1 MAESTAPPAPVP
13 RRPRVPAPDGS
24 DAAFRPVRGG
34 NAFEETVER
43 LLQAIKLG
51 LVQEGDR
58 LPPERE
64 LATRLRVSRMTLRE
78 AIRDLRR
85 AGYVESRRGRLG
97 GTFVRYR
104 PVDLTPPPADTLRRA
119 RELTGSLED
128 VLALRRVL
136 EVGATELAAG
146 RRLAEHERASLRER
160 LADCASRPP
169 GGYRQRD
176 SRLHLALAELSGSV
190 SLAAA
195 VADARVRLNDLLDA
209 IPLLPRNIKHS
220 NAQHAAIVAAVLAGD
235 PARARREME
244 EHADGTAALLRGFL
258 G

>member
-1 MAESTAPPAPVP
+1 MHALRHVHELVVPGGTVVDVHPVTEQQVETGAGEVIGVIEEPEFTATDLPNAE
-13 RRPRVPAPDGS
+13 
-24 DAAFRPVRGG
+24 
-34 NAFEETVER
+34 
-43 LLQAIKLG
+43 
-51 LVQEGDR
+51 
-58 LPPERE
+58 
-64 LATRLRVSRMTLRE
+64 TRLRE

-104 PVDLTPPPADTLRRA
+104 PVEITAPPADALRRA

-136 EVGATELAAG
+136 ELGATELAAR
-146 RRLAEHERASLRER
+146 RRLSERERAYLRER
-160 LADCASRPP
+160 LSDCASRPA

-209 IPLLPRNIKHS
+209 IPLLPRNIRHS
-220 NAQHAAIVAAVLAGD
+220 DAQHATVVAAVLAGD
-235 PARARREME
+235 PARARQAME
-244 EHADGTAALLRGFL
+244 EHVDGTAALLRGFL